1 MNCDFAGKVALV
13 TGGNSGIGRSTALSF
28 ARNGARVVIAARRVP
43 AGEEIA
49 ALIVH
54 AGGEAIFVRTDVSQ
68 ASAVEALIQTIADTY
83 GRLDFAVNNAATF
96 GPKHNTVELSEA
108 DWDQVMNVNLKG
120 VWLCMKYEIPLMI
133 KQGGGAIVN
142 MASIASLRAGRTAY
156 TTSKHGL
163 IGLTKSTA
171 LQFAPQGVRVNAIC
185 PALIETPMVD
195 DLISDPDGR
204 QRLTDLHPI
213 GRLGKPDDIAE
224 AVMWLCSPA
233 AAFVTGHSLVADG
246 GYLL

>member
-1 MNCDFAGKVALV
+1 MNYNFAGKVALV

-28 ARNGARVVIAARRVP
+28 ARNGAKVVIAARRVP
-43 AGEEIA
+43 AGEETA

-54 AGGEAIFVRTDVSQ
+54 AGGEAIFVRTNVSQ

-96 GPKHNTVELSEA
+96 GPKHNT
-108 DWDQVMNVNLKG
+108 
-120 VWLCMKYEIPLMI
+120 
-133 KQGGGAIVN
+133 GGAIVN

-204 QRLTDLHPI
+204 RRLTDLHPI
-213 GRLGKPDDIAE
+213 GRLGTPDDIAE